1 MDLELVPNKPFPTY
15 NIASSEEM
23 QGLNWKGISEK
34 AVNTNEQMATVRFK
48 APKTGFY
55 LIRLRSKNQAV
66 SGLANLNVNGT
77 YYYENSP
84 FNFAGVRCE
93 IPADGKEYA
102 TMTNCANTRQDD
114 PILFIHGCGVA
125 DKLVGVNDDGPRE
138 KLNQY
143 NLYMLDSYISQKYF
157 MKTYQISVN
166 NYSSL
171 KPVSS
176 CNILARVVNNEEAS
190 AAALMKSAHNTTTD
204 IKDVRTENVSISSG
218 TGLNSDL
225 IISADADI
233 ENVSAYNLAGVRIGS
248 IACEGRQVSVPM
260 SSLNMTYQG
269 IYVVRIETGEGIQSK
284 KVIIR

>member
-1 MDLELVPNKPFPTY
+1 
-15 NIASSEEM
+15 
-23 QGLNWKGISEK
+23 
-34 AVNTNEQMATVRFK
+34 
-48 APKTGFY
+48 
-55 LIRLRSKNQAV
+55 
-66 SGLANLNVNGT
+66 
-77 YYYENSP
+77 
-84 FNFAGVRCE
+84 
-93 IPADGKEYA
+93 
-102 TMTNCANTRQDD
+102 
-114 PILFIHGCGVA
+114 
-125 DKLVGVNDDGPRE
+125 
-138 KLNQY
+138 
-143 NLYMLDSYISQKYF
+143 

-166 NYSSL
+166 SYSSL

-248 IACEGRQVSVPM
+248 IACKGRQVSVPM